1 MSQEVQMAA
10 TAVTEAAHA
19 TEATGGLGMLGI
31 NLKIFLAQLLNFT
44 VVLLVLW
51 KWAYTPIV
59 KLLDERS
66 RKVSESLDQA
76 KNVEERVVI
85 LEKEQKEVIKQ
96 AKLEAEAIIEEARGG
111 AEQQKIAM
119 LATAKQEVT
128 QVVQQGKRQLQAE
141 KNLMLQEARK
151 DIIDL
156 AIQASEKILSASVN
170 EKKAQAIAEEVIESL
185 T

>member
-1 MSQEVQMAA
+1 M
-10 TAVTEAAHA
+10 
-19 TEATGGLGMLGI
+19 
-31 NLKIFLAQLLNFT
+31 
-44 VVLLVLW
+44 
-51 KWAYTPIV
+51 
-59 KLLDERS
+59 
-66 RKVSESLDQA
+66 
-76 KNVEERVVI
+76 
-85 LEKEQKEVIKQ
+85 IKQ